1 MGPND
6 FWLTKEI
13 QRTTFGPGNH
23 DDGNHDYS
31 NHDDGNHDYSN
42 CDDGNYD
49 GNPDYG
55 NCDDGNHDDG
65 NHDEDNHDDGKDQFV
80 GRASSASWP
89 PNVGAETTV
98 IIVILF
104 IITIINIL
112 IIIITIIIIIIMTCK
127 GNWYACLKSDVLFVF
142 ILVALMFATKHNWQ
156 TQTQKNASKS
166 QSREGNKLFWPRLW
180 FKGEEVGGEMQVWKL
195 SRLISDSNPHHHHHP
210 HLLPTIVCNVNDGFQ
225 GFLYKCTSFVKS
237 LARWQIS
244 VLMTMPLFNQDNDK
258 FGF

>member
-31 NHDDGNHDYSN
+31 NHIDGNHDYSN

-112 IIIITIIIIIIMTCK
+112 IIIITIIIIIMTCK

-166 QSREGNKLFWPRLW
+166 QSREGNKLFWPRIW

-225 GFLYKCTSFVKS
+225 GFLYKCTSFVNS